1 MLKTI
6 LITLSIIFSVIM
18 LLFIYCALVLASRAD
33 NKQIKNNLGDTY
45 E

>member
-6 LITLSIIFSVIM
+6 LITLAIIFLIIM
-18 LLFIYCALVLASRAD
+18 LLFIYCSLVLASKVD
-33 NKQIKNNLGDTY
+33 NEQYK

>member
-6 LITLSIIFSVIM
+6 LVTISIIFLITI
-18 LLFIYCALVLASRAD
+18 LLFIYCALVVASRVD
-33 NKQIKNNLGDTY
+33 EEQYK